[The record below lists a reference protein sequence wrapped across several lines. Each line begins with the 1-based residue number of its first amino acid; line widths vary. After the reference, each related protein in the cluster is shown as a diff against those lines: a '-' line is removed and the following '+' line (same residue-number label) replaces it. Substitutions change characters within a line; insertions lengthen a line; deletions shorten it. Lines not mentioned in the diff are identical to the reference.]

1 MKRLLIFWEFVKI
14 GTFSFGGGVSV
25 LAVFNDEFVEKKKLL
40 TYPEFMRTYALSKL
54 VPGVNTVAM
63 TLAFGKK
70 FGGYGGSFAA
80 LLGFY
85 LVPFISTLLF
95 TLFYLSFKPF
105 MDNVAKIVMP
115 AVLGIILATGEKFRK
130 TEAGSLN
137 AFIMVFLIIISLV
150 YFRIPTVAI
159 ILLSGLIGVIWA
171 VRKKAIKKV

>member
-1 MKRLLIFWEFVKI
+1 MNKITIFWEFVKI

-130 TEAGSLN
+130 TEANSFYALILVLFV
-137 AFIMVFLIIISLV
+137 FILLV
-150 YFRIPTVAI
+150 YLRISTVII
-159 ILLSGLIGVIWA
+159 ILLSGITGVLWEI
-171 VRKKAIKKV
+171 RKKTISKV